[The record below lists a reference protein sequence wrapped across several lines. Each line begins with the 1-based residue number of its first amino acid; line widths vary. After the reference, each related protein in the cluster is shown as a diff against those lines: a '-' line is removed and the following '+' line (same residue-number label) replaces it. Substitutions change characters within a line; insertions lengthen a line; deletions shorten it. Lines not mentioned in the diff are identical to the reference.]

1 MVPEDNLAIRPYRD
15 AKENCGKVYKARVKH
30 MNNIS
35 FQPQSYEE
43 IIWFEALLPHN
54 TKKKTLKKPGS
65 AVFLLS

>member
-15 AKENCGKVYKARVKH
+15 AKENCGKVYKATVKH

-43 IIWFEALLPHN
+43 II
-54 TKKKTLKKPGS
+54 
-65 AVFLLS
+65 